1 MSIRTTAL
9 VAILVAAGA
18 AFLLATGAPTQAE
31 DAATH
36 HTVYISVTGRG
47 PTAMGWYKGAPPA
60 GNLLQDALDRFSEQG
75 YRVVEM
81 RPAQP
86 DMVTVVSPGGGVIDE
101 SSLRAD
107 AYIILMEK

>member
-31 DAATH
+31 DTATH
-36 HTVYISVTGRG
+36 HTVFISVTGRG

-75 YRVVEM
+75 YRVIAI

-86 DMVTVVSPGGGVIDE
+86 DMVTVVSPSGVIDE